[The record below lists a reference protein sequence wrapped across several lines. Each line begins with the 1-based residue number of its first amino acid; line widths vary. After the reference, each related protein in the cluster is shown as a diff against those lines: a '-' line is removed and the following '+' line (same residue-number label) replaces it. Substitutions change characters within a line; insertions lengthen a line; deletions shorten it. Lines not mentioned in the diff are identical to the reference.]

1 MTSSGK
7 DSSSGILYA
16 ATVVT
21 LLVICCAESVAFS
34 VYNKW
39 ENFCLFF
46 VGFFVV

>member
-7 DSSSGILYA
+7 GSGSGIFYA
-16 ATVVT
+16 VTVVT

-39 ENFCLFF
+39 ELLLPFFLFVF
-46 VGFFVV
+46 W